1 MADGVSDSVKD
12 CVFCR
17 IVSGEIPAEV
27 IARSDNDPYAMTI
40 EGAILIRDRSPLAKQ
55 HLLVVA
61 KGHVDDLTDDRYGYA
76 PAYGI
81 LKLAQKYA
89 LEHLPGGFRLV
100 FNTGEHAGQ
109 TVKHLHAHILG
120 GEPLVEMGGRRTL
133 GP

>member
-1 MADGVSDSVKD
+1 MND

-27 IARSDNDPYAMTI
+27 IARSSSSPRASTVDRTVTI
-40 EGAILIRDRSPLAKQ
+40 EDAILIRDRSPLAKE

-61 KGHVDDLTDDRYGYA
+61 EGHVESLADDTYGYA
-76 PAYGI
+76 AYGI
-81 LKLAQKYA
+81 LKLAKRYA
-89 LEHLPGGFRLV
+89 AEHLPGGFRIV

-120 GEPLVEMGGRRTL
+120 GEPLAEMGGRRTIE
-133 GP
+133 P